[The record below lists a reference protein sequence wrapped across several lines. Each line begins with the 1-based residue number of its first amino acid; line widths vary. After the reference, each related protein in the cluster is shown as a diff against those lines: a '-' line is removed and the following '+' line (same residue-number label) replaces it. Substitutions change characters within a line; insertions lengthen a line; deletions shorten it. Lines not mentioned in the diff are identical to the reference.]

1 MAFNKNKLDF
11 ADLTILD
18 EDSLKTLKDEIQKE
32 LNVRKEAKKQYLI
45 ENLKNAWT
53 ALEEE
58 GIIIENEG
66 DEYYLNFNDLT
77 FVYKGYDNQK
87 GKDYD

>member
-1 MAFNKNKLDF
+1 MAFNKNKSDF
-11 ADLTILD
+11 VDLTILD

-32 LNVRKEAKKQYLI
+32 LNVRKEAKKQYLV

-53 ALEEE
+53 ALEEA

-77 FVYKGYDNQK
+77 FVYKGYD
-87 GKDYD
+87 YD

>member
-77 FVYKGYDNQK
+77 FVYKGYDN
-87 GKDYD
+87 

>member
-1 MAFNKNKLDF
+1 MAFNKNKSDF
-11 ADLTILD
+11 VDLTILD

-77 FVYKGYDNQK
+77 FVYKGYDL
-87 GKDYD
+87 